1 MNKTAFITGITGQDG
16 SYLSELLLKKGYIVH
31 GLKRRTSLIN
41 TDRIDHLYEDP
52 HVENKKLILHYG
64 DMTDS
69 TNLTRLIKEI
79 QPDEIYNLAAMSH
92 VKVSFEMPEYV
103 ADTDGIGTLRIL
115 EAIRLLGL
123 EKKTR
128 IYQASTSE
136 LYGLV
141 QEVPQKETTPF
152 YPRSPYAVAKMYAY
166 WITVNYREAYG
177 MFACNGILFNHESP
191 VRGETFVTRKIT
203 RAVSRISLGLQNKF
217 FLGNLDAKRDW
228 GHAKDYV
235 KMMWMILQH
244 DNAED
249 WVIATGTTTKIR
261 DFVKMAF
268 QHVGIELDF
277 KGKGIE
283 EIAVVKS
290 CFNSKYKL
298 EIGKE
303 VLSVDSRYFRPTEV
317 DLLIGDP
324 SKAKEKLGWVPETS
338 LKELVNDMMKSD
350 IKLFE
355 RDRYLNEGG
364 YKTFNYYE

>member
-268 QHVGIELDF
+268 
-277 KGKGIE
+277 
-283 EIAVVKS
+283 
-290 CFNSKYKL
+290 
-298 EIGKE
+298 
-303 VLSVDSRYFRPTEV
+303 
-317 DLLIGDP
+317 
-324 SKAKEKLGWVPETS
+324 
-338 LKELVNDMMKSD
+338 
-350 IKLFE
+350 
-355 RDRYLNEGG
+355 
-364 YKTFNYYE
+364 